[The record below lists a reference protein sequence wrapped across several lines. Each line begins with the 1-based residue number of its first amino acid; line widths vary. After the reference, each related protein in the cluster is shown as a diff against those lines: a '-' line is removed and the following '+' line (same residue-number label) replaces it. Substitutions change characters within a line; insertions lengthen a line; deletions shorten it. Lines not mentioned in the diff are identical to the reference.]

1 MSERMWLAREHGASL
16 ALAKARAQTSYPIML
31 RAGFT
36 DFGQQRRY
44 RLAIG

>member
-1 MSERMWLAREHGASL
+1 VRTDDYELIRYPGWVLD
-16 ALAKARAQTSYPIML
+16 RAQTSYPIML

-36 DFGQQRRY
+36 DFGQQRRH